1 MAQRQTAS
9 LVNGLDLDILHETIK
24 AVKQNPELGKCR
36 FRAINKWI
44 EGDHN
49 RTTIS
54 DYFAAGEE
62 RTHKRS
68 YEVDAD
74 EPSMLAGGDEAPNPT
89 EHLLSALAGCMTT
102 SLVVHA
108 AARGIQIEELESEVE
123 GDIDLR
129 GFLGLSDD
137 TPKGYTNIRM
147 KLRVKADVDNLERI
161 KRLAEYSPTFNTL
174 IHGVN
179 VDFQVEPK

>member
-1 MAQRQTAS
+1 VDRGRSQPHDDQR
-9 LVNGLDLDILHETIK
+9 LLRRGR
-24 AVKQNPELGKCR
+24 GK
-36 FRAINKWI
+36 
-44 EGDHN
+44 DP
-49 RTTIS
+49 
-54 DYFAAGEE
+54 
-62 RTHKRS
+62 
-68 YEVDAD
+68 D
-74 EPSMLAGGDEAPNPT
+74 EPSLLAGDDEAPNPT
-89 EHLLSALAGCMTT
+89 EHLLSALAGCMAT

-108 AARGIQIEELESEVE
+108 AARGIHIEELESEVE

-129 GFLGLSDD
+129 GFLGISDD

-147 KLRVKADVDNLERI
+147 KLRVKADVDNLERL